1 MFYRSLFTP
10 VGNWIPSLQ
19 NLGIASVPDPNG
31 GENFGGFV
39 SPVSINPGN
48 WTRSYSKSGYIDPL
62 PPRSNLDILLSN
74 TVTKILFSDISD
86 FGKHVATGVEFASSA
101 NAERN
106 VVKVKKEVILA
117 GGALGSPRI
126 LLLSGVGP
134 KDVLEAVGIPLVSEL
149 PGVGQHL
156 QDHLVGLSLHRFY
169 CVITSHFSKSAPVVW
184 KSQVETAGD
193 LHAVGT
199 NLSVRILYLLL

>member
-1 MFYRSLFTP
+1 MFYCSLFST

-19 NLGIASVPDPNG
+19 NLGITPVLDPNG

-39 SPVSINPGN
+39 SPVSINPRN

-74 TVTKILFSDISD
+74 TVTKILFSDILAS
-86 FGKHVATGVEFASSA
+86 GKHVATGVEFASSA
-101 NAERN
+101 SAERR
-106 VVKVKKEVILA
+106 VVKVKKEVILS
-117 GGALGSPRI
+117 GGALGSPHI

-134 KDVLEAVGIPLVSEL
+134 RDVLEAAGVPLVSEL

-169 CVITSHFSKSAPVVW
+169 CVITSHFSSSP
-184 KSQVETAGD
+184 
-193 LHAVGT
+193 
-199 NLSVRILYLLL
+199 LL